1 LGGSG
6 SGSDARR
13 VSQVSTTPH
22 LPHASVAHRDFEL
35 APSLRQHGC
44 RIGRLRSISSARL
57 ALHRMRSPAITDCD
71 IAIVNPATS
80 APTPNETPFGSQSDR
95 TSHLAVRFAEAL
107 QDAVFASPEPAL
119 RDDLC
124 LAETAKS
131 YTAFC
136 TVC

>member
-1 LGGSG
+1 MSAPGAHLWRDQLDTPSGCRWQDGEVSRLLGGR
-6 SGSDARR
+6 ARER
-13 VSQVSTTPH
+13 A
-22 LPHASVAHRDFEL
+22 HAWRFIECDH
-35 APSLRQHGC
+35 
-44 RIGRLRSISSARL
+44 LRS
-57 ALHRMRSPAITDCD
+57 PTD

-107 QDAVFASPEPAL
+107 QDAVLASPEPGD
-119 RDDLC
+119 RR